1 MTVEDARPPAA
12 AAAERRMSLEDQ
24 HEVEQDERQRVVA
37 ALLYGQEASS
47 DTPVPGPWGALL
59 AGVAVALAAVLL
71 VAMGT
76 LVRSSLPTGKPSPS
90 PSPHPSASIVITT
103 PHR

>member
-1 MTVEDARPPAA
+1 V
-12 AAAERRMSLEDQ
+12 ERRISLEDE
-24 HEVEQDERQRVVA
+24 HDVEQDRRQRVVA
-37 ALLYGQEASS
+37 ALMYGDDSPP

-59 AGVAVALAAVLL
+59 AGLAVAVAVCMI
-71 VAMGT
+71 VGMGT

-90 PSPHPSASIVITT
+90 PRPSVVAT

>member
-1 MTVEDARPPAA
+1 M
-12 AAAERRMSLEDQ
+12 ERRISLEDQ
-24 HEVEQDERQRVVA
+24 HDVEQDERQRVVA
-37 ALLYGQEASS
+37 ALVYGDDSPP

-59 AGVAVALAAVLL
+59 AGLAVALAVCM
-71 VAMGT
+71 VVGMGT

-90 PSPHPSASIVITT
+90 PHASAVAT

>member
-1 MTVEDARPPAA
+1 M
-12 AAAERRMSLEDQ
+12 ERRRSLEDE

-37 ALLYGQEASS
+37 ALVYGDDSL

-59 AGVAVALAAVLL
+59 AGLAVALAICVI
-71 VAMGT
+71 VGMGT
-76 LVRSSLPTGKPSPS
+76 LVRSSLPTGRPA
-90 PSPHPSASIVITT
+90 PSPHASAVAT

>member
-1 MTVEDARPPAA
+1 
-12 AAAERRMSLEDQ
+12 MSLEDE
-24 HEVEQDERQRVVA
+24 HEVQQDERERVVA
-37 ALLYGQEASS
+37 ALVYGREASS
-47 DTPVPGPWGALL
+47 DTPVPGPWGPLI
-59 AGVAVALAAVLL
+59 AGVAVALAATLL

-90 PSPHPSASIVITT
+90 PHPSVAVTAPVSVQAHPSTSIT